1 MGLLMAPTLQVVVKI
16 SEFIYTEY
24 WEEHKAEEEQVLKIS
39 AIPVTI
45 TIILVSHLK
54 TRRLGT
60 EMLRNMSTVV
70 QLVSDGL
77 GI

>member
-16 SEFIYTEY
+16 SGFIYTEY

-54 TRRLGT
+54 TRK
-60 EMLRNMSTVV
+60 LRHRDVKKYVYSCATS
-70 QLVSDGL
+70 Q
-77 GI
+77 